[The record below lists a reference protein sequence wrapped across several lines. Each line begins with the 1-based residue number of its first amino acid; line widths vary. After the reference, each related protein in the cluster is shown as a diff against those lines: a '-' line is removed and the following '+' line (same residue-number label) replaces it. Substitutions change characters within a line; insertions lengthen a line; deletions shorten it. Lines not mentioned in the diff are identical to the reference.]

1 LSIDTAFGG
10 VREWERRSGFH
21 SFVPLICFDLPRL
34 PALEA
39 LLVGAESTGSP
50 KIWSWYVSDETPQI
64 HVELAFAMKQE
75 IGGETESE

>member
-1 LSIDTAFGG
+1 VLSPQ
-10 VREWERRSGFH
+10 VHR
-21 SFVPLICFDLPRL
+21 
-34 PALEA
+34 
-39 LLVGAESTGSP
+39 